1 MCVLAMRTSWVL
13 FVALVFALH
22 YVWSWLPFLAVP
34 AQWLGTTLI
43 LLSAAHCLARFLWRR
58 LFVTLVNGDGKAVLI
73 TGCDTGF
80 GNMLTRC
87 LSREGFMVYAGCL
100 DSNSEGAMF
109 LKKSQ
114 NVRVLQLDVTKDN
127 QVDEAFETVKRDL
140 GSRVLWAVV
149 ANAGIPNNGLIE
161 WMTMESIVRVF
172 DVNVFGVVRVAKK
185 FLPLLK
191 AGKGRM
197 VIVTSVYASYT
208 FPLATPYCM
217 SKYATLSLVDGL
229 RRELYGKGVDVIAIE
244 PTLYKTA
251 INDDVGSMRA
261 IERDL
266 NRQAPEVVADYTE
279 TEIHN
284 WLKSASTYYS
294 YSMRENPQEVVDQMI
309 AAVRETDP
317 KTCYPATGPLEYT
330 SLCILRTLPDEA
342 VDYLIL
348 GIRKMI
354 NLVC

>member
-1 MCVLAMRTSWVL
+1 MRTSWVL
-13 FVALVFALH
+13 FATLLCALH
-22 YVWSWLPFLAVP
+22 YVWSRLPFLAVP

-43 LLSAAHCLARFLWRR
+43 LLCAAHCLARFLWRR

-73 TGCDTGF
+73 T
-80 GNMLTRC
+80 
-87 LSREGFMVYAGCL
+87 
-100 DSNSEGAMF
+100 
-109 LKKSQ
+109 
-114 NVRVLQLDVTKDN
+114 
-127 QVDEAFETVKRDL
+127 
-140 GSRVLWAVV
+140 VLWAVV
-149 ANAGIPNNGLIE
+149 ANAGIPNSGLIE
-161 WMTMESIVRVF
+161 WMTMESIVKVF

-191 AGKGRM
+191 RSKGRM

-208 FPLATPYCM
+208 FPLATAYCM

-266 NRQAPEVVADYTE
+266 NKQAPEVVADYTE
-279 TEIHN
+279 TEIKN
-284 WLKSASTYYS
+284 WLTSASTYYS
-294 YSMRENPQEVVDQMI
+294 YSMRDNPQEVVNQMI

-330 SLCILRTLPDEA
+330 SLSILRTLPDEA

>member
-1 MCVLAMRTSWVL
+1 MRTSWVL
-13 FVALVFALH
+13 FAVLLFVLH
-22 YVWSWLPFLAVP
+22 YVWSRLPFLSVA
-34 AQWLGTTLI
+34 AQWLGTALI
-43 LLSAAHCLARFLWRR
+43 LLCTAHCLARYLWRR
-58 LFVTLVNGDGKAVLI
+58 LFVKLVDGDGKAVLI

-80 GNMLTRC
+80 GNMLARS
-87 LSREGFMVYAGCL
+87 LSQQGFLVYAGCL
-100 DSNSEGAMF
+100 DSNTEGAMV
-109 LKKSQ
+109 LKKCR

-127 QVDEAFETVKRDL
+127 QIDEALEAVKRDL

-149 ANAGIPNNGLIE
+149 ANAGIPNSGLIE

-191 AGKGRM
+191 RSKGRV
-197 VIVTSVYASYT
+197 VIVTSAYASYT
-208 FPLATPYCM
+208 FPLATAYCM
-217 SKYATLSLVDGL
+217 SKYAALSLVDGL
-229 RRELYGKGVDVIAIE
+229 RREMHSKGVDVIALE

-251 INDDVGSMRA
+251 INDNVGSLEA
-261 IERDL
+261 VQRDL
-266 NRQAPEVVADYTE
+266 NKQAPEVIADYTE
-279 TEIHN
+279 AEVKN

-309 AAVRETDP
+309 SAVRETDP
-317 KTCYPATGPLEYT
+317 KTCYPATGPLEYA

-348 GIRKMI
+348 GIRKLI
-354 NLVC
+354 IFLC